1 MAARFIIKT
10 RNLHVHFFEKSF
22 KIEEHHHTIWTGRTI
37 DYAEATKIADMLQDI
52 LEMGNKNIQAKK
64 LPDFIPSVRSEAQY
78 TPFKSPGTHVYCL
91 TCKQWSRYIGR
102 KRLWTAPIC
111 EHCKSTKIQ
120 LHSTR
125 TIPLPDELF
134 EI

>member
-1 MAARFIIKT
+1 MSARFIIKT
-10 RNLHVHFFEKSF
+10 PNLHVHFFDKSF
-22 KIEEHHHTIWTGRTI
+22 KVEEHHQIVFTGRKI
-37 DYAEATKIADMLQDI
+37 DYTEAVRISDMLQDI
-52 LEMGNKNIQAKK
+52 LEMGRTKTNIHPNK
-64 LPDFIPSVRSEAQY
+64 L
-78 TPFKSPGTHVYCL
+78 FKGPGTHVYCL